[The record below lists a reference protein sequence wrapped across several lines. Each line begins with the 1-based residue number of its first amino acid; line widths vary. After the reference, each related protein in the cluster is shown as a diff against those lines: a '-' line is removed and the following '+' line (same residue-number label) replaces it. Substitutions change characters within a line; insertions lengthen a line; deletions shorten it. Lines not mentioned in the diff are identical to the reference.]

1 MVHPIIF
8 AWWTPPPGFEVK
20 FADNCVLFG
29 NFVHSIIRTSP
40 TLDYCAIDINALYS
54 LVNFSLPSNL
64 TEVPEIPQV
73 ASWYLTGCGPDANY
87 ENCFDDTCLGAV
99 NLKEAVRSEINN
111 SANMTC
117 IGELRSSLGI
127 QGNADIAGIGV
138 MVTFCIE
145 AWLVAGFLAAKIA
158 KYARGDKSKL
168 PDWLDTVYRNLADA
182 FEVILPAFYWSSV
195 LLSLGIVAASVLTA
209 AAASGNGQDKQLE
222 QWRAGEDYTVYDSQ
236 LSALASLFSI
246 QATFMA
252 SLMLQE
258 HGRRLHLLNLA
269 IIPVLAILG
278 VLLLALLGLTVWYV
292 ANLPRDV
299 NRLLQGTLRSN
310 QTVRVF
316 LLVSI
321 SVTVFM
327 MAMCGIT
334 AALAAYMSRAKKDQ
348 TKQSSPQSMEEGRRP
363 SVETIEEGQPLK
375 TRDTEEGG
383 LSSAEKGSQS
393 PNELQEL
400 SSNPKAKQE
409 KESPT
414 PEDGGGKSSSTRES
428 SQGQAQQD
436 NLTSNPATE
445 QAKGFSARQRELLD
459 SLLTAEFRIVL
470 ALMMGMMLA
479 TLGMFF
485 EFRRQTIN
493 SGAAGDPQLE
503 WSFGQIVVL
512 TTWVPVI
519 LHFWCTLAVGIIPA
533 LEGYM
538 PAGYAATAKSNT
550 AEAAE
555 PSDDGRRGQ
564 DVS

>member
-54 LVNFSLPSNL
+54 LVTFSLPSNL
-64 TEVPEIPQV
+64 TGVPEIQQV

-327 MAMCGIT
+327 MAMCGLT

-348 TKQSSPQSMEEGRRP
+348 TKQLSPQSMEEGRRP
-363 SVETIEEGQPLK
+363 SAETIEEGQPLK

-383 LSSAEKGSQS
+383 LSSAEK
-393 PNELQEL
+393 
-400 SSNPKAKQE
+400 
-409 KESPT
+409 
-414 PEDGGGKSSSTRES
+414 
-428 SQGQAQQD
+428 
-436 NLTSNPATE
+436 ATE
-445 QAKGFSARQRELLD
+445 QAKGLSARQRELLD

-512 TTWVPVI
+512 TTWIPVI
-519 LHFWCTLAVGIIPA
+519 LHFWYTLAVGIIPA

-538 PAGYAATAKSNT
+538 PAGYGATAKSNT
-550 AEAAE
+550 AEAA
-555 PSDDGRRGQ
+555 
-564 DVS
+564 

>member
-40 TLDYCAIDINALYS
+40 TLDYCAIDINALFS
-54 LVNFSLPSNL
+54 LVTFSLPSNL
-64 TEVPEIPQV
+64 TGVPE
-73 ASWYLTGCGPDANY
+73 
-87 ENCFDDTCLGAV
+87 
-99 NLKEAVRSEINN
+99 KAVRSEINN

-269 IIPVLAILG
+269 IIPVLVILG

-327 MAMCGIT
+327 MAMCG
-334 AALAAYMSRAKKDQ
+334 
-348 TKQSSPQSMEEGRRP
+348 
-363 SVETIEEGQPLK
+363 
-375 TRDTEEGG
+375 
-383 LSSAEKGSQS
+383 
-393 PNELQEL
+393 
-400 SSNPKAKQE
+400 
-409 KESPT
+409 
-414 PEDGGGKSSSTRES
+414 
-428 SQGQAQQD
+428 D

-445 QAKGFSARQRELLD
+445 QAKRLSARQRELLD

-512 TTWVPVI
+512 TTWIPVI
-519 LHFWCTLAVGIIPA
+519 LHFWCTLAG
-533 LEGYM
+533 E
-538 PAGYAATAKSNT
+538 
-550 AEAAE
+550 
-555 PSDDGRRGQ
+555 
-564 DVS
+564 